1 MSDSRITISSSEFEY
16 VNLFELF
23 ESNDLRSGDAIL
35 LHGDSIIEDPVV
47 ITKNCTL
54 DLNRCTLTI
63 STPAGL
69 LVKGG
74 ANVVVVNGFIET
86 SFDNDTYDAILVQG
100 SKTTLVLE
108 SNLSID
114 TLGTAVHARRRG
126 NIVVN
131 GATVR
136 SAGQSPT
143 IRVDDSDSSLTMNL
157 GVLDSYESN
166 VLTLRNGGSAVVH
179 SGDILTESSEPAI
192 VVNGQES
199 KFTMNSGTI
208 VCSCDEVV
216 NLQDGASSVLCSEV
230 VVLGHQL
237 GDDVYLQSESNNI
250 LGLDNTID
258 SEEIADVSVEETLVE
273 ENIESTF
280 VETEIQE
287 ISESVETL
295 EIIEETMESSIDSET
310 SENLDTISNLS
321 VNATQKVNIYK
332 SPSRKHLIA
341 SWRGALT
348 ILSRGYTNASRE
360 EFVLVKFKVPGS
372 GKFATGYVFVE
383 DIF

>member
-16 VNLFELF
+16 ANLFELF
-23 ESNDLRSGDAIL
+23 ESNDLRSGDTIL
-35 LHGDSIIEDPVV
+35 LHRDSIIEEPVV

-63 STPAGL
+63 STSAGL

-74 ANVVVVNGFIET
+74 ANVVIVNGFIET

-108 SNLSID
+108 GNLSID

-131 GATVR
+131 GATIR
-136 SAGQSPT
+136 STGQSPT
-143 IRVDDSDSSLTMNL
+143 IRVDDSDSSLTVNL
-157 GVLDSYESN
+157 SILDSYESN
-166 VLTLRNGGSAVVH
+166 ALTLRNGGSAIVH
-179 SGDILTESSEPAI
+179 SGDIFTESGKPAI

-208 VCSCDEVV
+208 VCSCDEIVD
-216 NLQDGASSVLCSEV
+216 LQDGASSVICSEV
-230 VVLGHQL
+230 VISGQQL
-237 GDDVYLQSESNNI
+237 FDDAYLQLESNDI
-250 LGLDNTID
+250 LGLDNIVD
-258 SEEIADVSVEETLVE
+258 SEEIADVSVEETSVE

-287 ISESVETL
+287 ISESAETS
-295 EIIEETMESSIDSET
+295 EIIEENRESSIDSEI

-321 VNATQKVNIYK
+321 VNVTQKINIYK

-341 SWRGALT
+341 SWKGALT
-348 ILSRGYTNASRE
+348 ILSRGYTNASKE

-372 GKFATGYVFVE
+372 GKSATGYVFAE

>member
-23 ESNDLRSGDAIL
+23 ESNDLRSGDTIL
-35 LHGDSIIEDPVV
+35 LHRDSIIEEPVV

-63 STPAGL
+63 STSAGL

-74 ANVVVVNGFIET
+74 ANVVIVNGFIET

-131 GATVR
+131 GTTIR
-136 SAGQSPT
+136 STGQSPT

-166 VLTLRNGGSAVVH
+166 ALTLRNGGSAIVH
-179 SGDILTESSEPAI
+179 SGDIFTESGKPAI

-208 VCSCDEVV
+208 VCSCDEIVD
-216 NLQDGASSVLCSEV
+216 LQDGASSVICSEV
-230 VVLGHQL
+230 VVSGQQL
-237 GDDVYLQSESNNI
+237 DDVYLQLEPNDI
-250 LGLDNTID
+250 LGLDNIVD
-258 SEEIADVSVEETLVE
+258 SEEIADVSVEETSVE

-287 ISESVETL
+287 ISESVEIS
-295 EIIEETMESSIDSET
+295 EIIEENMGSSIDSEI
-310 SENLDTISNLS
+310 SENLDTISNQS
-321 VNATQKVNIYK
+321 VNVTQKVNIYK

-341 SWRGALT
+341 SWKGALT
-348 ILSRGYTNASRE
+348 ILSRGYTNAFEE

-372 GKFATGYVFVE
+372 GKSATGYVFAE

>member
-23 ESNDLRSGDAIL
+23 ESNDLRSGDTIL

-63 STPAGL
+63 STSAGL

-74 ANVVVVNGFIET
+74 VNVVVANGFIET

-157 GVLDSYESN
+157 GILDSYESN

-230 VVLGHQL
+230 VVSGQQL
-237 GDDVYLQSESNNI
+237 SDDVYLQLESNNI

-258 SEEIADVSVEETLVE
+258 SEEIADVFVEETLVE

-287 ISESVETL
+287 ISESVETS
-295 EIIEETMESSIDSET
+295 EIFEETMESSIDSET

-372 GKFATGYVFVE
+372 GKSATGYVFVE

>member
-23 ESNDLRSGDAIL
+23 ESNDLRSGDTIL

-63 STPAGL
+63 STSAGL

-74 ANVVVVNGFIET
+74 ANVVVINGFIET
-86 SFDNDTYDAILVQG
+86 SFDTDTYDAILVQG

-216 NLQDGASSVLCSEV
+216 DLQDGASSVLCSEV

-280 VETEIQE
+280 VETEIKE
-287 ISESVETL
+287 ISESVETS
-295 EIIEETMESSIDSET
+295 EIFEETMESSIDSEI

-321 VNATQKVNIYK
+321 VNVTRKVNIYK

-348 ILSRGYTNASRE
+348 ILSRGYTNACRE

-372 GKFATGYVFVE
+372 GKSATGYVFVE